1 MSATME
7 IVMQMMVTMFAFM
20 EIVINVDGDN
30 TDPQDGKTWVDHPF
44 KPTSQNNCQP
54 RTEWNPGAANRYH
67 TRLHPVLKHV
77 DLGIFRL
84 AEGKSCCY
92 IILHS

>member
-30 TDPQDGKTWVDHPF
+30 TDPQDGKTWINHPF
-44 KPTSQNNCQP
+44 KPAAQDNRQP
-54 RTEWNPGAANRYH
+54 RTEWNPGVADQSY
-67 TRLHPVLKHV
+67 PVAPACFKA
-77 DLGIFRL
+77 R
-84 AEGKSCCY
+84 
-92 IILHS
+92 